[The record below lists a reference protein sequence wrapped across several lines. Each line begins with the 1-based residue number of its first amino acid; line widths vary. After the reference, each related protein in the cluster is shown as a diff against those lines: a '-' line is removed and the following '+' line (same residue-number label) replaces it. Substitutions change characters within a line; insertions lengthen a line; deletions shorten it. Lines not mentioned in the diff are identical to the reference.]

1 MIYNEINMPNKIS
14 SKILERIDSLEKEL
28 QRLKIET
35 YFNLP
40 ERKRKSLYLE
50 KSLRKALRLLR
61 HSIWQE
67 RYAKKI

>member
-1 MIYNEINMPNKIS
+1 MANKIS
-14 SKILERIDSLEKEL
+14 SKILEIIDSLEKEL

-40 ERKRKSLYLE
+40 KEKRKSLYPE
-50 KSLRKALRLLR
+50 KSLRKTLRLLR
-61 HSIWQE
+61 KSIWQE